1 MEKKQLSIHDFM
13 ATNQTLQIKAGL
25 EDLVVAQSALSLV
38 DGENG
43 ALIYGGYSIHDLA
56 DHATFEEVCHLLWFG
71 KLPTKAE
78 LFKLDQELK
87 SERKL
92 STELKTFI
100 KNHAAQAQPMEFIRT
115 AVSFDGFFDKKKN
128 DNSHDTNLK
137 KAIALTAKIPGM
149 VAAYNCVRSGKD
161 ILEPDS
167 KLSHAENFLYMLNG
181 KKPTTHE
188 AKAMDCALIL
198 HADHGFNASTF
209 SARVTIAT
217 LSDMHSAITSAIGT
231 LKGPLH
237 GGANTEVMFMLKKIG
252 DVSKVEAYIKNLF
265 EKKQKI
271 MGFGHRVYRRT
282 DPRVIH
288 LKNLSKDL
296 NENSGNKQLK
306 MYYDISEKMEK
317 LVKDIKGLNSNV
329 DFYSASLYH
338 ALGIPSDM
346 FTTLFVIS
354 RVSGWT
360 AHVLEQL
367 KFNRLIRPK
376 CEYTGPMGL
385 KIMPL
390 EKRV

>member
-1 MEKKQLSIHDFM
+1 M

-25 EDLVVAQSALSLV
+25 EDVVVAQSTLSLV

-43 ALIYGGYSIHDLA
+43 NLIYGGYNIHDLA

-71 KLPTKAE
+71 KLPTKTE
-78 LFKLDQELK
+78 LSKLDQELK

-92 STELKTFI
+92 SPELKAFI

-128 DNSHDTNLK
+128 DNSHESNLK
-137 KAIALTAKIPGM
+137 KAIALTAKIPGI
-149 VAAYNCVRSGKD
+149 VAAYNRVRSGQD
-161 ILEPDS
+161 ILDPDN
-167 KLSHAENFLYMLNG
+167 KLSHAENFLYMLTG
-181 KKPTTHE
+181 KKTTAHE
-188 AKAMDCALIL
+188 SKAMDCALIL

-217 LSDMHSAITSAIGT
+217 LSDMHSAVTSAIGT

-237 GGANTEVMFMLKKIG
+237 GGANTEVMLMLEKIG
-252 DVSKVEAYIKNLF
+252 DISKVESYIKNLF

-271 MGFGHRVYRRT
+271 MGFGHRVYRKT

-296 NENSGNKQLK
+296 CENSGNKQLK
-306 MYYDISEKMEK
+306 MYYALSEKIEK
-317 LVKDIKGLNSNV
+317 LVMDIKGLNSNV

-338 ALGIPSDM
+338 ALGIPTDM

-367 KFNRLIRPK
+367 KTNRLIRPQ

-385 KIMPL
+385 KVIPL
-390 EKRV
+390 EKRL